1 MDLGVHRET
10 APVEARSGTPRAWG
24 TRHRPGEG
32 RARGFE
38 YGERGGRDARAG
50 PGAGDRA
57 LGGTAAARAVV
68 DVPDQFAAQGRA
80 EDQPVSGEPGDA
92 RAGAGLDDGEGR
104 AGALDLAGGGAE
116 EFAGGEQF
124 HTEDGGHFPGSELV
138 PYCEFERF
146 ALLGR
151 GPGGL
156 RPGEQ
161 GEFTTATVL
170 FGVFYVRFGVPRAR
184 AATFLPDGPGGPRAL
199 FGLPAGPP
207 IALPVG
213 VLVRGLGQL
222 AQARP
227 AGEGVQPGPALVGG
241 PHAARAAALG
251 EREGVTEGGDR
262 RVVVAKHG
270 QAVREQAVQI
280 RLVARGRAL
289 RRRTD
294 RCPAECGR
302 VGCGTVRRECAG
314 GVRGGFRTAAHHPRD
329 RRRRVWAAS
338 SRVSSFNPY
347 G

>member
-1 MDLGVHRET
+1 M
-10 APVEARSGTPRAWG
+10 
-24 TRHRPGEG
+24 RHRHVEG
-32 RARGFE
+32 GARGFE
-38 YGERGGRDARAG
+38 YGERGGRDAGAG

-80 EDQPVSGEPGDA
+80 EDQPVVAGEPGDA

-104 AGALDLAGGGAE
+104 AGALDLAGGGTE
-116 EFAGGEQF
+116 ELAGGEQV
-124 HTEDGGHFPGSELV
+124 HAEDGGDLPDGELV
-138 PYCEFERF
+138 PYGQFERL
-146 ALLGR
+146 ALLGC

-161 GEFTTATVL
+161 GEFATATVF
-170 FGVFYVRFGVPRAR
+170 FGVRRAR
-184 AATFLPDGPGGPRAL
+184 ATTFLPDGLGLSGPA
-199 FGLPAGPP
+199 AGPP
-207 IALPVG
+207 VVTLPVVALVALLVVALP
-213 VLVRGLGQL
+213 VLVRGLGEL
-222 AQARP
+222 AQTGP

-241 PHAARAAALG
+241 LHAARTAALG

-262 RVVVAKHG
+262 RVVVAEHG

-294 RCPAECGR
+294 RRP
-302 VGCGTVRRECAG
+302 VGCGTVRPARAG

-329 RRRRVWAAS
+329 RRRRAAAAS
-338 SRVSSFNPY
+338 PCMSAFNPY